1 MTDHHFL
8 TPTIQNTAGQDT
20 QINSGVNIMA
30 NIPIVD
36 FTAYSNPKSTHD
48 EIAVAKEIDD
58 AFRCQGF
65 VYLENH
71 GVSKE
76 RVEQCF
82 TWVR

>member
-1 MTDHHFL
+1 
-8 TPTIQNTAGQDT
+8 
-20 QINSGVNIMA
+20 MA

-36 FTAYSNPKSTHD
+36 FSVYSKPKSTHD
-48 EIAVAKEIDD
+48 KIAVAKEIDD
-58 AFRCQGF
+58 AFRSQGF
-65 VYLENH
+65 VYLKNH